1 MPEATP
7 FASVKVCVRVYIPAQ
22 SLRLAHSH
30 ARLDRN
36 YLIYIC
42 YFLLIDHKSC
52 RGIFDSACKRARF
65 SGVAKHTVWIYSVF
79 SWAWLT
85 ENVVLDSGLESVMS
99 DAIRKVLHIDCDCF
113 FAAVEMREQPHL
125 RDVPIAIGGE
135 SDRRG
140 VIATC
145 NYKAREFGV
154 RSAMATATA
163 RRLCPDL
170 VLVRGR
176 MELYREVSSQV
187 MAILREYSP
196 VLEQVSV
203 DEAYLELE
211 SDQHAAAIAE
221 AIRERVQ
228 RELGIT
234 VSVGGAPNK
243 FLAKV
248 ASDWNKPNGQMMI
261 PPAEVDAF
269 VRALPVGRIPGVG
282 PAFQTRLKALGI
294 ETCEDARGWDLKELI
309 RRFGRSGVLLFQRS
323 RGQDNRPLSLERERK
338 SVSVERTYAQDKTQ
352 HQECIAEVAAL
363 YERWQERVS
372 RTPWKPEALAP
383 FVKVKFADFTQTT
396 LADIQETATPEG
408 FVRLLSQALQRE
420 DKPVRLL
427 GIGGRFPQVSEQQ
440 LSLFD

>member
-1 MPEATP
+1 
-7 FASVKVCVRVYIPAQ
+7 
-22 SLRLAHSH
+22 
-30 ARLDRN
+30 
-36 YLIYIC
+36 
-42 YFLLIDHKSC
+42 
-52 RGIFDSACKRARF
+52 
-65 SGVAKHTVWIYSVF
+65 
-79 SWAWLT
+79 
-85 ENVVLDSGLESVMS
+85 MS

-228 RELGIT
+228 HELGIT

>member
-1 MPEATP
+1 
-7 FASVKVCVRVYIPAQ
+7 
-22 SLRLAHSH
+22 
-30 ARLDRN
+30 
-36 YLIYIC
+36 
-42 YFLLIDHKSC
+42 
-52 RGIFDSACKRARF
+52 
-65 SGVAKHTVWIYSVF
+65 
-79 SWAWLT
+79 
-85 ENVVLDSGLESVMS
+85 
-99 DAIRKVLHIDCDCF
+99 
-113 FAAVEMREQPHL
+113 
-125 RDVPIAIGGE
+125 
-135 SDRRG
+135 
-140 VIATC
+140 
-145 NYKAREFGV
+145 
-154 RSAMATATA
+154 
-163 RRLCPDL
+163 
-170 VLVRGR
+170 
-176 MELYREVSSQV
+176 
-187 MAILREYSP
+187 
-196 VLEQVSV
+196 
-203 DEAYLELE
+203 
-211 SDQHAAAIAE
+211 
-221 AIRERVQ
+221 
-228 RELGIT
+228 

-352 HQECIAEVAAL
+352 HHECIAEVAAL